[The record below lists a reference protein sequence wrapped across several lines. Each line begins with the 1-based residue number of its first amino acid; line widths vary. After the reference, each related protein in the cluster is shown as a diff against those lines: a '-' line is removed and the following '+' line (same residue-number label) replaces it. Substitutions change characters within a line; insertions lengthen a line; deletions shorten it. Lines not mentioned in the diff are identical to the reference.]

1 MGRGVRKERDL
12 RDLCAR
18 VEAEDGVDPRRE
30 RRRDDGAWTER
41 RARADA
47 ELAITVARIV
57 DDLLSVRSDNAARVI
72 GSHAVSRGAHVI
84 VVVEGACA
92 RPEQLASQARDQLA
106 RRLNRARVASIS
118 VRCVGLGTLPEQT
131 RSAREDDQEKNQ

>member
-12 RDLCAR
+12 RDLC
-18 VEAEDGVDPRRE
+18 
-30 RRRDDGAWTER
+30 
-41 RARADA
+41 
-47 ELAITVARIV
+47 ARIV

-72 GSHAVSRGAHVI
+72 GSHAGSRGAHVI

-92 RPEQLASQARDQLA
+92 RPEQLASEARDQLA

-118 VRCVGLGTLPEQT
+118 VRCVGLGTLPEPT